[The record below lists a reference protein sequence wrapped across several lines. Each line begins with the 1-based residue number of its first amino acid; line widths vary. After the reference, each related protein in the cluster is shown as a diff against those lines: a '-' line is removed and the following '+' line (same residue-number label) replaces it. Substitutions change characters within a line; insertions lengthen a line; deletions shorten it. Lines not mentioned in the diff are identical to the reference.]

1 MSFADTVM
9 AGQLGA
15 RDLAGLAIGVAY
27 YHLFLFI
34 GFGLLMA
41 VSPSVAHAYGADDAR
56 SVTRYA
62 RQSWWLVLALVR
74 CS

>member
-1 MSFADTVM
+1 M

-15 RDLAGLAIGVAY
+15 RDLAGLAVGVGY

-41 VSPSVAHAYGADDAR
+41 VSPSVAHAFGAERRAQRDALR
-56 SVTRYA
+56 APVVVA
-62 RQSWWLVLALVR
+62 RARARPSCWSPA
-74 CS
+74 